1 MTNKRINVPAVFKED
16 LFRFLEKAGEFE
28 AVSGGERYCLVCDK
42 LVTME
47 SIQLV
52 IPKNGRIHGYVCD
65 DPDCIERFNV
75 EKK

>member
-1 MTNKRINVPAVFKED
+1 MMNKRKNVPAVFKED
-16 LFRFLEKAGEFE
+16 LAQFLKKAGEFE
-28 AVSGGERYCLVCDK
+28 SVSAGEKYCLVCDK
-42 LVTME
+42 IVTME

-65 DPDCIERFNV
+65 DPVCIERFNV